1 MAHAF
6 YSALLEQH
14 RYWQATL
21 VTEGVLTLELPS
33 HSDTDGGLLAAQTI
47 HSMVRDMI
55 TRTDS
60 FFPKYGV
67 QPHMYG
73 LQANK

>member
-1 MAHAF
+1 M
-6 YSALLEQH
+6 
-14 RYWQATL
+14 
-21 VTEGVLTLELPS
+21 TEGVLTLELPS